1 MSREILFRGKDVNT
15 DEWVYGSCLFGVNY
29 FGENEVYI
37 YPKTVTIDS
46 RGCTENYAGL
56 LVDSETVGQWTGLV
70 DKNGNGVFEGDILS
84 IEGSKEKY
92 DVCMEVVFK
101 DFQWKCI
108 VRNRKSFMS
117 YFHRLENNPDKY
129 EIIGNIWD
137 NPELLKE
144 REE

>member
-1 MSREILFRGKDVNT
+1 MSREILFRGKAVNT

-29 FGENEVYI
+29 FGENNVYI

-56 LVDSETVGQWTGLV
+56 WVDSETVGQWTGLV
-70 DKNGNGVFEGDILS
+70 DKNGNKIFEGDILS
-84 IEGSKEKY
+84 IDGSKEKY
-92 DVCMEVVFK
+92 DACMEVVFK
-101 DFQWKCI
+101 DFQWKCM
-108 VRNRKSFMS
+108 VRNRKSFMH

-137 NPELLKE
+137 NPELLKGKE
-144 REE
+144 N